1 MNESIKLANENE
13 LQEQT
18 LIANGNLRELTFS
31 PQTKYLILPIEW
43 QEIELESLFGF
54 VIGGD
59 WGKDCDFEHIDF
71 VDAFCIRGSE
81 FKHWDKYRGA
91 SASLRKIKHS
101 SLQTRQLRLDDI
113 LIEISGGGPDQPV
126 GRTVIIDERVI
137 NQFVGK
143 QLVCT
148 NFLRLARPIVN
159 VDSTFLNY
167 YLKCFYLSGEVIKY
181 QAGSNNLRN
190 LKFKEYS
197 QIFIPLPPLAEQQQ
211 IAAKLDELLAQV
223 DNLKTRL
230 DNIPK
235 ILKRFRQS
243 VLAAAVSGKMTED
256 WRIENL
262 ISEGD
267 WRETKIGKLVKSIE
281 AGKNLKCIET
291 PPVGDQH
298 GIIKI
303 SAVTWGIYDEN
314 ESKTLPD
321 HKLFVE
327 SRRIKSGD
335 FLISRANTLELIGM
349 PVIVKDVLKNLM
361 LSDKVWRLV
370 MNEADKM
377 WLSIFLR
384 SYFGRKE
391 IESRSTG
398 NQLSMRNIG
407 QKTFLDINLP
417 KPSIEEQTEIV
428 ARVEQLFTYADQI
441 EQRVKDAQSR
451 VNHLTQAI
459 LAKAF
464 RGELTAE
471 WRVQNPELISGEN
484 SAEALLSRIK
494 AEREMVVKPKKT
506 GKKTKA

>member
-230 DNIPK
+230 DTIPK

-243 VLAAAVSGKMTED
+243 VLAAAVSGKLTD
-256 WRIENL
+256 
-262 ISEGD
+262 D
-267 WRETKIGKLVKSIE
+267 WRELNSFDVDRELLEIKNGRDKDFEIKANNQFKLNGKKSRQ
-281 AGKNLKCIET
+281 LDFST
-291 PPVGDQH
+291 F
-298 GIIKI
+298 
-303 SAVTWGIYDEN
+303 N
-314 ESKTLPD
+314 EEVP
-321 HKLFVE
+321 
-327 SRRIKSGD
+327 
-335 FLISRANTLELIGM
+335 
-349 PVIVKDVLKNLM
+349 
-361 LSDKVWRLV
+361 
-370 MNEADKM
+370 
-377 WLSIFLR
+377 
-384 SYFGRKE
+384 
-391 IESRSTG
+391 
-398 NQLSMRNIG
+398 
-407 QKTFLDINLP
+407 
-417 KPSIEEQTEIV
+417 
-428 ARVEQLFTYADQI
+428 
-441 EQRVKDAQSR
+441 
-451 VNHLTQAI
+451 
-459 LAKAF
+459 
-464 RGELTAE
+464 
-471 WRVQNPELISGEN
+471 
-484 SAEALLSRIK
+484 SRITPENWRIVQLGEIINYLTDYHANGSYETLK
-494 AEREMVVKPKKT
+494 EHVELKESEDYACMIRATNFEKNNFSDLLI
-506 GKKTKA
+506 